1 MGKQTLYINR
11 ERDCSKRAEVIPFE
25 RGTQLASILSF
36 STITLNQDP
45 NTNSTF
51 DESRRHGTMNIKERR
66 AGAER

>member
-11 ERDCSKRAEVIPFE
+11 EIAQKGLIPFE
-25 RGTQLASILSF
+25 RGTRLASILSF

-51 DESRRHGTMNIKERR
+51 DEPRRHGTMNIKEWR